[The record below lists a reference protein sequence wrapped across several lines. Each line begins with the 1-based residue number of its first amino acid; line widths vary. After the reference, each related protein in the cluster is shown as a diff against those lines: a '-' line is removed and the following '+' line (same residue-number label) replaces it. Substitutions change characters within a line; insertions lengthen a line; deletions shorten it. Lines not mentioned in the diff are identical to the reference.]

1 MTRSTSYLPLPSPSP
16 GTTRSLMV
24 LRYGDVEARPKV
36 YIQTSLHADE
46 WPGLLVVHHLRRMLD
61 DAERERR
68 IKGQVVVVPVANPIG
83 LGQHLNGRL
92 NGRFAFDGSGNFNR
106 NFPDLTDAVLARIDD
121 QLSTDTTANVSVIR
135 DALTKSI
142 GDQPRATEVDS
153 LKTVLLGL
161 SLDADMVFDLHC
173 DGDALLHLYAARAHQ
188 RMAGELGA
196 QLGARAVLVEQ
207 DPGGAPFDAANA
219 GPWIQLRD
227 RTRLGAHIPPA
238 CFSTTVE
245 LRGEAAV
252 GDELAKLDAQN
263 LVSFLQRHSVLE
275 GDPGL
280 LPDALCEPTPLEAT
294 AILEAPA
301 CGVLAYR
308 KQLGDHVT
316 RGETVAELVDVFAE
330 DAAASRVAVKSQT
343 DGVLFAKDVAKL
355 VRPGQAFAKIAGREP
370 LPERIP
376 GRLLQ
381 P

>member
-1 MTRSTSYLPLPSPSP
+1 MTRSTSYVPLPSPSP
-16 GTTRSLMV
+16 GTNRSLMV
-24 LRYGDVEARPKV
+24 LRYGDTEARPKV
-36 YIQTSLHADE
+36 YVQTSLHADE

-61 DAERERR
+61 DAEREQR

-106 NFPDLTDAVLARIDD
+106 NFPDLTDAVHSRIDN

-135 DALTKSI
+135 DALSKAI
-142 GDQPRATEVDS
+142 GDQPRATEVDT

-161 SLDADMVFDLHC
+161 SVDADMVFDLHC
-173 DGDALLHLYAARAHQ
+173 DGDALLHLYAAESHHAL
-188 RMAGELGA
+188 AGELGA
-196 QLGARAVLVEQ
+196 QLGARAVLVEH
-207 DPGGAPFDAANA
+207 DAGGSPFDDANA
-219 GPWIQLRD
+219 GPWIRLRE
-227 RTRLGAHIPPA
+227 RARLGEHIPPA
-238 CFSTTVE
+238 CFATTVE

-252 GDELAKLDAQN
+252 SDELAKRDARN
-263 LVSFLQRHSVLE
+263 LISFLARHSVLE

-294 AILEAPA
+294 AILRAPG
-301 CGVLAYR
+301 CGVLAYH
-308 KQLGDHVT
+308 KQLGDHVA

-343 DGVLFAKDVAKL
+343 NGVLFARNAAKL
-355 VRPGQAFAKIAGREP
+355 VRPGQPFAKIAGREP
-370 LPERIP
+370 LPERVS
-376 GRLLQ
+376 GQLLE